1 MKRVQ
6 DVEDISLDLKW
17 EGSPSGTMTDACKR
31 LREEKKS
38 TGPEM
43 ASYVASSVGAT
54 MPIPMPVSPEQAQSP
69 YPQGNL
75 PPGVT
80 SISQWGSSLVAFGK
94 YKGVKTYE
102 EMRDPNDP
110 DLASYR
116 SYCVIEHLKESDY
129 QVKGGDKVIFHLL
142 DKRWPELDRTDEIGE
157 TIAAVFALKATE
169 GESVRQWRARSRETF
184 DRCARKTGVK
194 FPEEARGWILLNC
207 SGLQAEQRAVVLAR
221 AQGDLKF
228 DQVSQSMRSCF
239 PDYVVPKKRAVEHE
253 VLLVSS
259 PGFAVLDSGCGKT
272 IIGRDTLNSFKDIWQ
287 RHGIAPRPEKAE
299 RNSFRYGNG
308 EQEMSETVVDM
319 PVFLAGRPGYVT
331 AAVVKGRAPLLLSRP
346 ALKKLQAQVDFSGD
360 TLQVNAAG
368 QYAIKVSDF
377 PSQAQTM
384 FPPLA
389 HDEQ

>member
-1 MKRVQ
+1 MQANLNGEELPPVPVQDKATDFREAELPQPVDQSTTRPDPDTVDPETGYGPVRPRRRILQKDGPMALYRPGRMADEDFQEMMQEIVPELVNRIIQDSPQQAKAEPSSEPPADPHGLKRSAEDLPESSQPSTKKPTTGKCGAWDALMKRVQ

-116 SYCVIEHLKESDY
+116 SYCVSHY
-129 QVKGGDKVIFHLL
+129 
-142 DKRWPELDRTDEIGE
+142 
-157 TIAAVFALKATE
+157 
-169 GESVRQWRARSRETF
+169 
-184 DRCARKTGVK
+184 KTGSPGLKDLVDYLNACGARAVLK
-194 FPEEARGWILLNC
+194 LLRGPSARVDPRSFLSKEVTFAATPEEAGFPHSWQCAKL
-207 SGLQAEQRAVVLAR
+207 SGLSVCERC
-221 AQGDLKF
+221 
-228 DQVSQSMRSCF
+228 SCF
-239 PDYVVPKKRAVEHE
+239 MHIC
-253 VLLVSS
+253 VLVFIWSS
-259 PGFAVLDSGCGKT
+259 
-272 IIGRDTLNSFKDIWQ
+272 
-287 RHGIAPRPEKAE
+287 
-299 RNSFRYGNG
+299 
-308 EQEMSETVVDM
+308 
-319 PVFLAGRPGYVT
+319 T
-331 AAVVKGRAPLLLSRP
+331 A
-346 ALKKLQAQVDFSGD
+346 
-360 TLQVNAAG
+360 N
-368 QYAIKVSDF
+368 
-377 PSQAQTM
+377 
-384 FPPLA
+384 
-389 HDEQ
+389 

>member
-1 MKRVQ
+1 MFVTWFKLSPREWNKSSLISVRVRVIMVMNSKGVFTPAEADECFRLVLKARKCGAWDALMKRVQ

-116 SYCVIEHLKESDY
+116 SYCVSHY
-129 QVKGGDKVIFHLL
+129 
-142 DKRWPELDRTDEIGE
+142 
-157 TIAAVFALKATE
+157 
-169 GESVRQWRARSRETF
+169 
-184 DRCARKTGVK
+184 KTGSPGLKDLVDY
-194 FPEEARGWILLNC
+194 LNAC
-207 SGLQAEQRAVVLAR
+207 G
-221 AQGDLKF
+221 
-228 DQVSQSMRSCF
+228 QSM
-239 PDYVVPKKRAVEHE
+239 
-253 VLLVSS
+253 SS
-259 PGFAVLDSGCGKT
+259 GSMLPGSS
-272 IIGRDTLNSFKDIWQ
+272 I
-287 RHGIAPRPEKAE
+287 PRQ
-299 RNSFRYGNG
+299 FR
-308 EQEMSETVVDM
+308 
-319 PVFLAGRPGYVT
+319 
-331 AAVVKGRAPLLLSRP
+331 K
-346 ALKKLQAQVDFSGD
+346 
-360 TLQVNAAG
+360 
-368 QYAIKVSDF
+368 
-377 PSQAQTM
+377 
-384 FPPLA
+384 
-389 HDEQ
+389 